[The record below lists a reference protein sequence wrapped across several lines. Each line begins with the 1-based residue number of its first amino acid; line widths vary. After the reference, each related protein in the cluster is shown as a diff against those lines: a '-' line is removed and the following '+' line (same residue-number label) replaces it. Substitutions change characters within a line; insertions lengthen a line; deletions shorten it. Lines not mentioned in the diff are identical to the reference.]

1 MRYFNR
7 HWEEKMKIKESTG
20 MGEGKSFRLSMII
33 LGPFLFLFPGQMRYI
48 EVPDSPL
55 KTYDFCHTKIIYKKY
70 IEYSRLKNKN
80 DT

>member
-1 MRYFNR
+1 
-7 HWEEKMKIKESTG
+7 
-20 MGEGKSFRLSMII
+20 
-33 LGPFLFLFPGQMRYI
+33 MRYI

>member
-1 MRYFNR
+1 
-7 HWEEKMKIKESTG
+7 
-20 MGEGKSFRLSMII
+20 
-33 LGPFLFLFPGQMRYI
+33 MRYI

-55 KTYDFCHTKIIYKKY
+55 KIYFYHTKIIYKKY